1 MWYARP
7 IRVDTEALARA
18 KSITAETVRQCK
30 DAGVIEQVVA
40 AQEPTP
46 VTNWDVS
53 CPWCGAIALLK
64 VRGRTRE
71 GRFYGGFDCAECRVH
86 RVQNGDAKDI
96 DAYASAFMDLMRE
109 QASKQAMMARN
120 PDPLDALRRE
130 KIMHARPFPGIASL
144 VGEAFG
150 PCEVTGGLKPYPREE
165 TGIIGN
171 NTLPLSEELRAIVYQ
186 FYQESMTHA
195 RESGSLPY
203 ALSHAP

>member
-1 MWYARP
+1 M
-7 IRVDTEALARA
+7 
-18 KSITAETVRQCK
+18 
-30 DAGVIEQVVA
+30 

-46 VTNWDVS
+46 VKNWDVS

-71 GRFYGGFDCAECRVH
+71 GRFDGGFDCAECRVH
-86 RVQNGDAKDI
+86 RVQNGDARDI

-120 PDPLDALRRE
+120 PDPLDTLRAMTQTP
-130 KIMHARPFPGIASL
+130 KII
-144 VGEAFG
+144 
-150 PCEVTGGLKPYPREE
+150 TGSLKPYMREDPNIVALARAYDVP
-165 TGIIGN
+165 GVHRI
-171 NTLPLSEELRAIVYQ
+171 PLTANLRAEVQ
-186 FYQESMTHA
+186 LFYQESMRHA

>member
-1 MWYARP
+1 M
-7 IRVDTEALARA
+7 
-18 KSITAETVRQCK
+18 
-30 DAGVIEQVVA
+30 

-46 VTNWDVS
+46 VKNWDVS

-71 GRFYGGFDCAECRVH
+71 GRFDGGFDCAECRVH
-86 RVQNGDAKDI
+86 RVQNGDARDI

-120 PDPLDALRRE
+120 PDPLDTLRGE
-130 KIMHARPFPGIASL
+130 QIMHARPFPGIASL

-150 PCEVTGGLKPYPREE
+150 ARHEQQARDSRIARHYAALARRDNVTEPPREE
-165 TGIIGN
+165 TDIIGN
-171 NTLPLSEELRAIVYQ
+171 NTLPLSEELRAEVHQ

-195 RESGSLPY
+195 RESGSLSY
-203 ALSHAP
+203 ALSNVT